1 MIGGKKFGGLLFLV
15 GITVFFGLS
24 STGCKKKSS
33 QSGIGGGKEECPVWY
48 KDADGDGYTDGTTEV
63 SCKQPTG
70 YVSKA
75 QTGDCNDND
84 KNINPNTLWF
94 KDSDKD
100 GYTDGTTKVSCTK
113 PSDEYV
119 SSATSGDCNDG
130 NSSINPGRAEI
141 CDGRDNNCDGQT
153 DEGVL
158 LVFYRDQDGD
168 GYGYAS
174 NSTQACSQPAGYVSS
189 SSDCDD
195 NNPTLNPNTIW
206 FKDADLDGYYP
217 SGGSQ
222 VSCTDP
228 YPENSTYSA
237 IPPGDCND
245 TNASINPSAQDNTC
259 DSIDNNCNLYVD
271 ENTAPC
277 FAPTSFGI
285 YSWGLTFVS
294 LSWSYPS
301 PSSNVEKFVI
311 QRSPNGI
318 TYVDVAEA
326 SASATSHTNR
336 VYLTSKYYFRV
347 YAKNATGSGSPS
359 SATSAPIGVT
369 SLFEKTIGGSSDDR
383 AWSIVQSS
391 DGSYAVAGYT
401 YSFGAGGS
409 DFYVVKLDS
418 AGNVQWTKTIGG
430 SSSDYA
436 LSIIQ
441 SSDGS
446 YAVAGYTYSFGAG
459 GSDFYVVKLDSAGNV
474 QWTKTI
480 GGSSSD
486 YALSIIQSSDGGYAV
501 AGYTYSFGAGGW
513 DMYVVKMGPLG
524 DICWSQGITNYVVSS
539 GGSFSSPSTV
549 AFPQGPT
556 ITFVSPAS
564 GSGGSVSSV
573 CFSAG
578 TPPVP
583 MCLISGGCD
592 YYQAGSD
599 MEKITG
605 TMKGVEKEKEQ
616 NEIKSYGCSV
626 GGVFSRFLIPAF
638 MLIIY
643 GQLRKK
649 RKKKKV

>member
-1 MIGGKKFGGLLFLV
+1 
-15 GITVFFGLS
+15 
-24 STGCKKKSS
+24 
-33 QSGIGGGKEECPVWY
+33 
-48 KDADGDGYTDGTTEV
+48 
-63 SCKQPTG
+63 
-70 YVSKA
+70 
-75 QTGDCNDND
+75 
-84 KNINPNTLWF
+84 
-94 KDSDKD
+94 
-100 GYTDGTTKVSCTK
+100 
-113 PSDEYV
+113 
-119 SSATSGDCNDG
+119 
-130 NSSINPGRAEI
+130 
-141 CDGRDNNCDGQT
+141 
-153 DEGVL
+153 L

-206 FKDADLDGYYP
+206 FKDADLDGFYP
-217 SGGSQ
+217 TGGSS
-222 VSCTDP
+222 VSCNNPFAPNNATYVAIPGGDCNDNNASIYPGAPLNCNNGQDNDCSGNVEKWAYTDVDGDRYAP
-228 YPENSTYSA
+228 NSTSSCVDVVNF
-237 IPPGDCND
+237 PGKITAGQQLGTNDCND

-326 SASATSHTNR
+326 SASATNYTIR
-336 VYLTSKYYFRV
+336 TYLTSKYYFRV

-369 SLFEKTIGGSSDDR
+369 SLFEKTIGGSGIDF
-383 AWSIVQSS
+383 ANSIIQSS
-391 DGSYAVAGYT
+391 DGGYVVAGWT
-401 YSFGAGGS
+401 DSFGAGGR

-430 SSSDYA
+430 SNADYA
-436 LSIIQ
+436 YSIVQ
-441 SSDGS
+441 SSDGG
-446 YAVAGYTYSFGAG
+446 YAVAGRTSSFGAG
-459 GSDFYVVKLDSAGNV
+459 SYNIYVVKLDSAGNV

-480 GGSSSD
+480 GGSNDD
-486 YALSIIQSSDGGYAV
+486 YAVSIIQSSDGGYVV
-501 AGYTYSFGAGGW
+501 AGWTDSFGAGGS
-513 DMYVVKMGPLG
+513 DIYVVKMGPLG
-524 DICWSQGITNYVVSS
+524 DICWSRGITNYVVSS
-539 GGSFSSPSTV
+539 VSSSFSSPSTD
-549 AFPQGPT
+549 AFPQSPT
-556 ITFVSPAS
+556 VTSVSPAS